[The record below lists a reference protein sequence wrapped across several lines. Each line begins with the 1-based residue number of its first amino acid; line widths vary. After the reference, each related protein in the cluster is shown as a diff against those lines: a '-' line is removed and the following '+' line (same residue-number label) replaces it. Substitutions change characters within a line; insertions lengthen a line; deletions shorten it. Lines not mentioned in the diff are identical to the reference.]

1 MRLSLIVLLLS
12 FLAGGCATT
21 STFKTDERRPGVSPL
36 EALSIS
42 RYPALKAQIDATLS
56 DSLFPPANIGIKVVS
71 LTTSE
76 TLYELNSTMLFMP
89 ASNEKL
95 FTSAAALADMGK
107 DFLFTTRVSIDGSD
121 SLIFIKGSGDP
132 LLSSEDLDSL
142 ARIIKEKAPAER
154 TWTLVGDVS
163 YFDSLYWGVGWMW
176 DDEQEDY
183 NMAIS
188 PLSVNSNA
196 VTVQV
201 RPGKL
206 EDASVRVQ
214 TMPPTRYVSIENTA
228 TTPVDTPV
236 VPLTVTR
243 NWRERSNMIT
253 VAGQLLHR
261 DSLSERHLSVWQPER
276 YALTLLAERLQ
287 FYGLKVNGIETDTVS
302 PNASLLT
309 EFSHRLDSVVIFQNK
324 VSDNLS
330 AENVLKTLS
339 AERIGRPGTAR
350 SGIFLVKQFLSSIGA
365 DTAKLLMVD
374 GSGLSRYNLTS
385 PDIIVR
391 LLGAMYKRNDL
402 FETFY
407 NSLPIAGVDGTLST
421 RMKGTSAEGNLRA
434 KTGTL
439 TGASSLSG
447 YVKTAS
453 NDTLAFSILINN
465 YASTVRA
472 YRQVEDR
479 IGVILSGISRQKLQ

>member
-1 MRLSLIVLLLS
+1 MRYSFIVLPLTFL
-12 FLAGGCATT
+12 LAGCTTT
-21 STFKTDERRPGVSPL
+21 STFRTDEQRIGVSPL
-36 EALSIS
+36 AALSRS
-42 RYPALKAQIDATLS
+42 PYPTLKSQIDATLS

-71 LTTSE
+71 LTAGE
-76 TLYELNSTMLFMP
+76 TLYELNPTMLFTP

-95 FTSAAALADMGK
+95 FTSAAALANLGK
-107 DFLFTTRVSIDGSD
+107 DFQFVTTVSVDSTD

-132 LLSSEDLDSL
+132 LLSTDDLDSL
-142 ARIIKEKAPAER
+142 ARIIRSKLPAGSR
-154 TWTLVGDVS
+154 WTIVGDVS
-163 YFDSLYWGVGWMW
+163 YFDSLYWGEGWMW

-183 NMAIS
+183 DMAIS

-196 VTVQV
+196 ITVQV

-206 EDASVRVQ
+206 EDAPVRVQ
-214 TMPPTRYVSIENTA
+214 TVPATRYVSIENTA

-243 NWRERSNMIT
+243 DLRERSNKIT
-253 VAGQLLHR
+253 ITGQLLHR
-261 DSLSERHLSVWQPER
+261 DSLAERRLSVWQPER
-276 YALTLLAERLQ
+276 YTLTLLAERLQ
-287 FYGLKVNGIETDTVS
+287 FYGLGVRGIEIDTVRSTAS
-302 PNASLLT
+302 PIT
-309 EFSHRLDSVVIFQNK
+309 EFSHRLDSVLTYQNK

-339 AERIGRPGTAR
+339 AEMNGRPGTAQ
-350 SGIFLVKQFLSSIGA
+350 GGVLLVKRFLSSIGV
-365 DTAKLLMVD
+365 DTARLAMVD

-391 LLGAMYKRNDL
+391 LLEAMYKAKDL

-407 NSLPIAGVDGTLST
+407 NSLPVAGVDGTLST
-421 RMKGTSAEGNLRA
+421 RMKATSAEGNLRA

-447 YVKTAS
+447 YVRTAD

-465 YASTVRA
+465 YASTVRV
-472 YRQVEDR
+472 YRRVEDR
-479 IGVILSGISRQKLQ
+479 IGMILSQIAGKRP